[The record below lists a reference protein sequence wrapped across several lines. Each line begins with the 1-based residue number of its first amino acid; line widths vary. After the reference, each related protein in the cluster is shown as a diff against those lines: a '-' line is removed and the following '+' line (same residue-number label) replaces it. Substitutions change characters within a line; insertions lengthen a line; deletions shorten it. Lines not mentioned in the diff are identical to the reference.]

1 MSEQTSA
8 PPVAPALP
16 TRGAAAWRQA
26 EPDFGLFAI
35 LLNIIGVAALA
46 YGLYTLR
53 TTEIGGVMG
62 PAIGGMVSQLSVTA
76 LPAVAVALA
85 SVANLGLGAIAVRL
99 VAGRPYRSLPS
110 LLLSGLVGAVLLDSA
125 LLMAL
130 GGIGLYAWPI
140 LVVVHLAGIAVAVR
154 WAMPIVEFPAASTSE
169 LPLLAFVLPVIV
181 WGAAILLQLASPVVP
196 FMDVLF
202 NHVSP
207 VEHVRVFGWFEV
219 LTTSPSPNFGPSR
232 TLLGYV
238 ALESVLAAVTG
249 LPAALSIA
257 AFIGPLAVLF
267 ATAVHRLA
275 TALFGG
281 RAGYWALIT
290 VPLSFVFLRLPDARA
305 TTLVF
310 ILVAW
315 VLATLVDPPD
325 VPRGR
330 LKLLLAAGIGASLL
344 MHPFIGALMVLTV
357 VLLTVAWPARHAR
370 LAVPAVVGGSLLA
383 LPQAAATLAIALP
396 SWVGLAAILPA
407 AAGFWL
413 ADRWATTLVRTAVI
427 VLGVGALAALLV
439 VSDVVRFSA
448 EALRDMTA
456 QFPLLAVATVAG
468 FALLGPGHRGLRVL
482 GATLAVGV
490 LAVVGSRLLPPDS
503 PLVQSLQG
511 EVNPKALWYWGPF
524 FMALVAAGV
533 ANRLTSLRRWSMIG
547 QAVVGLFVIVA
558 ILPLRLAPAVIGL
571 DNYEEHRMAES
582 TAILLRHATQGY
594 WLNYPDSR
602 TLVND
607 AQEQILDQLRI
618 DHAAGLIDSR
628 TRLLHLADSFRPWVG
643 TPVAV
648 FTGISETTASFDPE
662 RSIHTEGG
670 RLLDMSEVPGRLDD
684 GYGYVLVEGD
694 GLVDEFGAQVEAAG
708 YVPILQNERG
718 ILYRATSLAPQRS

>member
-1 MSEQTSA
+1 MSSEMN
-8 PPVAPALP
+8 APAALP
-16 TRGAAAWRQA
+16 ERARGAAAWRRA

-53 TTEIGGVMG
+53 STEIGGVMG
-62 PAIGGMVSQLSVTA
+62 PAIGGMLSQLPVTA
-76 LPAVAVALA
+76 LPAVAVAFA
-85 SVANLGLGAIAVRL
+85 SVANLGLGAVAMRL
-99 VAGRPYRSLPS
+99 VAGRPYRSLAS
-110 LLLSGLVGAVLLDSA
+110 LVLSGLVGAVLVDSA

-140 LVVVHLAGIAVAVR
+140 LVLVHLAGIGVAIR
-154 WAMPIVEFPAASTSE
+154 WAMPLVDLPAASASR
-169 LPLLAFVLPVIV
+169 LPLLAFVLPAIV
-181 WGAAILLQLASPVVP
+181 WGAAVLLQLASPVVP

-238 ALESVLAAVTG
+238 ALESALATITG

-315 VLATLVDPPD
+315 VLATLVDPPS

-330 LKLLLAAGIGASLL
+330 LKLFLAAGIGASLL

-357 VLLTVAWPARHAR
+357 VLLTVVWPARHAR
-370 LAVPAVVGGSLLA
+370 LAVPAVVGGALLA
-383 LPQAAATLAIALP
+383 LPQVAATLAIALP
-396 SWVGLAAILPA
+396 SWLGLLAVLPA

-413 ADRWATTLVRTAVI
+413 ADRWSTRLVRTASI
-427 VLGVGALAALLV
+427 IFGVGALAALLV

-456 QFPLLAVATVAG
+456 QFPLLAVAMVAG
-468 FALLGPGHRGLRVL
+468 FALLGPQHRGLRVL
-482 GATLAVGV
+482 GAALAVGV
-490 LAVVGSRLLPPDS
+490 LTVVGSRLLPPDS

-524 FMALVAAGV
+524 FMALVAAGA

-547 QAVVGLFVIVA
+547 QSVVGLFVIVA
-558 ILPLRLAPAVIGL
+558 TLPLRLAPAVIGL

-582 TAILLRHATQGY
+582 TSILLRHATQGY

-607 AQEQILDQLRI
+607 AQEQILDQLRT

-628 TRLLHLADSFRPWVG
+628 TRILHLADSFRPWVG

-670 RLLDMSEVPGRLDD
+670 RLLDMSEVPGQLDD
-684 GYGYVLVEGD
+684 GYGYVLVEG
-694 GLVDEFGAQVEAAG
+694 GALVDEFGAQIQAAG
-708 YVPILQNERG
+708 YVPITQNGRG
-718 ILYRATSLAPQRS
+718 ILFRAASLTPAGN